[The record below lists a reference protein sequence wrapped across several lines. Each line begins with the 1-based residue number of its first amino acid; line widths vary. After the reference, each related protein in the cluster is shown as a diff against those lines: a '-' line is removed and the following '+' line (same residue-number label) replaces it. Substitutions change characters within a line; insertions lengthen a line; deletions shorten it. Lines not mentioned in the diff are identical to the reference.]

1 MICLVEQARDF
12 SAGFTSDPRRRT
24 LMSTRTQQ
32 DVCCLMGDPVAGN
45 PTQYMLEK
53 AFAVADLDWRFLT
66 FEVPT
71 DDFETA
77 LKAVRIFDFRG
88 VMLAPPHRG
97 RVSNYLE
104 SATDAARLS
113 HQVNCLVQHGGQ
125 LRGHNTEGLALRR
138 LVERRGPLKGAKA
151 TILGSG
157 RMARGIAAELAIAGV
172 AAIDLVCIAPAQP
185 EPLVAALRGDP
196 QTASMEC
203 RILPWPAAG
212 SVLTVPEDCRLLVN
226 ATPVGRHDPKVQ
238 LPVDVGRAPP
248 GLVVADVVYNP
259 PATRLVR
266 DAQQR
271 GLHVVDG
278 LTLLVE
284 QAALAFE
291 LWTGK
296 HPDREAMREAVE
308 EFLVL

>member
-1 MICLVEQARDF
+1 
-12 SAGFTSDPRRRT
+12 
-24 LMSTRTQQ
+24 
-32 DVCCLMGDPVAGN
+32 MGDPVAGN

-66 FEVPT
+66 FEVAT

-97 RVSNYLE
+97 RVSSYLE

-113 HQVNCLVQHGGQ
+113 HQVNCLVQQGGQ

-138 LVERRGPLKGAKA
+138 LVEKRGPLKGAKA

-157 RMARGIAAELAIAGV
+157 RMARGIAAELAIAG
-172 AAIDLVCIAPAQP
+172 ASAIDLVCIAPAQP
-185 EPLVAALRGDP
+185 EPLVAALRADP
-196 QTASMEC
+196 QTAAVEC
-203 RILPWPAAG
+203 RILSWPAPG
-212 SVLTVPEDCRLLVN
+212 STMTVAEDCRLLVN
-226 ATPVGRHDPKVQ
+226 ATPIGRHDPKAQ
-238 LPVDVGRAPP
+238 LPVDIGRAPP
-248 GLVVADVVYNP
+248 ALVVADVVFNP
-259 PATRLVR
+259 PGTRLAR